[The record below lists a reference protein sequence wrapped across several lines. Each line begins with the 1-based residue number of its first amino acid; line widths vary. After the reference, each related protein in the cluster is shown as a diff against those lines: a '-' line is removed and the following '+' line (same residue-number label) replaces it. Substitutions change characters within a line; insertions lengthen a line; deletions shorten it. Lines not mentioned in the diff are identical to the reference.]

1 VRLHVA
7 DLAAGRAGERVEGAD
22 LVEDVIG
29 QLGGRAVQ
37 EAASRQGWAVPGGS
51 PAWKPH
57 ATLAEETE
65 GMMAAS
71 SPIVHEPKDSP
82 TSEFR
87 SICGA

>member
-1 VRLHVA
+1 
-7 DLAAGRAGERVEGAD
+7 
-22 LVEDVIG
+22 
-29 QLGGRAVQ
+29 
-37 EAASRQGWAVPGGS
+37 
-51 PAWKPH
+51 
-57 ATLAEETE
+57 LAEETE